1 MKKYETK
8 VVRELDDNID
18 EVANNMEREGWR
30 IVQVVPHRFSATII
44 FERELKD

>member
-8 VVRELDDNID
+8 VVRELDENID
-18 EVANNMEREGWR
+18 QLVNNLGREGWR
-30 IVQVVPHRFSATII
+30 IVEVIHHRFSATII

>member
-8 VVRELDDNID
+8 VVRELDENID
-18 EVANNMEREGWR
+18 QLVNNLGREGWR
-30 IVQVVPHRFSATII
+30 IVEVVPHKFSATII